1 MGDSLGGRGDN
12 VVSVPLTLED
22 LPRIFGLLSQSLSH
36 VPEIQKQCEYELKQL
51 ETRSNFASCLVEIVS
66 HREADYSS
74 RWLASVYLK
83 NFVTKNWRTRLKRAI
98 PDGEKQYIRGKL
110 LDRVMDEP
118 DGQVAI
124 QLALSISKIGRFDYP
139 NEWPRLFD
147 QLLERLNQVSLS
159 TGDII
164 DPLVEMTRR
173 RLYLVLHFLL
183 KELSSKRLAVDQKTY
198 ESLCSDTLYS
208 TITGLWVRD
217 MEQVSRLL
225 ESAPDASL
233 VLDQLL
239 ERVLVELKCL
249 KRVLVNGFPSDS
261 RSLQILEDISK
272 ICPFMVQTFAYWVEV
287 VYTSDRFH
295 ALRQCNGGRLHTLME
310 RCVVKQLKLLIV
322 VQEAHCWSFFKS
334 GSLLPYL
341 ELLCTQVSWQSSCC
355 TSTNTRS
362 QEQTAFVKLV
372 LTGIF
377 NIIKCPGYKGST
389 SSLLM
394 PPGKAKEQ
402 KVLLESMSSDVGFT
416 IKQFWQTNTRDQSI
430 VFVLISKF
438 FPLTYE
444 ELNLWDSDGEE
455 FHREME
461 HVAQEETVRGCAEM
475 VFTALLESNRDA
487 LSKVIIELIH
497 QSKFHREENRAQPGG
512 TSATSSFALH
522 DAAVLHAAALGAYDL
537 YDYIDFGEILTKFLL
552 PLISSC
558 SSVAAPLR
566 RESLRMISYWVSKI
580 KPQHRPDIYTCL
592 FSVLREEDKAMY
604 LMACSVLQSLMEDWD
619 FDVEQFRPL
628 APEAVAL
635 LIAMLSQCTDYES
648 HLEIFSVLN
657 LVIDHLQ
664 EKTRDCAPAILE
676 MIPRLWDSSE
686 GQSLLRIQILLALQR
701 LVHAL
706 GRDSPVAYPVVLPLL
721 QFTIQATNMDPSNP
735 LEDGILLWIVV
746 LRHVVQPNVDVVA
759 PLHNMLQIM
768 QQSTEHIF
776 TGTRCITSSVLLF
789 GDSIL
794 EKYGNEINTVLGS
807 FVGAIKDK
815 AMIDVILCLDTIIQ
829 ACPMYGVQCM
839 ADTIVKILLNIADPS
854 KGAIVIAPFL
864 VLMSRIALRSLEQ
877 FSLLF
882 DFACRQ
888 YPSDIVAMMERS
900 TSNACKE
907 EYSGPQKLFLSFLD
921 LWLDKFDGIGQAG
934 MRKIA
939 ALGLC
944 SVIRMN
950 NMGVMNRFADILSH
964 ITGVW
969 LELEDRDAEVDSIAL
984 SFPIAGM
991 GPRDDFIP
999 VSVDLEEAEG
1009 EPARRQRIFDD
1020 GPIVKLKIKRYLQE
1034 CVHEAT
1040 GIYGMECLQKAIQNT
1055 DLELQQM
1062 FKKMMH

>member
-1 MGDSLGGRGDN
+1 MRDSQGVQGDD
-12 VVSVPLTLED
+12 VVSTPLTLED

-36 VPEIQKQCEYELKQL
+36 VPEIQKQCECELKQV
-51 ETRSNFASCLVEIVS
+51 ETRSNFASCLVEIIS

-83 NFVTKNWRTRLKRAI
+83 NFVTKNWRTRLKGAI
-98 PDGEKQYIRGKL
+98 PDEEKNYIRGKL
-110 LDRVMDEP
+110 LDRVVDEP
-118 DGQVAI
+118 DDQVAI
-124 QLALSISKIGRFDYP
+124 QLALSVSKIGRFDYP
-139 NEWPRLFD
+139 NEWPHVFD
-147 QLLERLNQVSLS
+147 ILLERLNQLLLCG
-159 TGDII
+159 GDSI

-183 KELSSKRLAVDQKTY
+183 RELSSKRLAVDQKTY
-198 ESLCSDTLYS
+198 ESLCSNTLYS
-208 TITGLWVRD
+208 VITGLWVKD
-217 MEQVSRLL
+217 VEQLSRLL
-225 ESAPDASL
+225 ESAPDVS
-233 VLDQLL
+233 VVLL
-239 ERVLVELKCL
+239 ERVLLELKCL

-261 RSLQILEDISK
+261 KSLCILEDISK
-272 ICPFMVQTFAYWVEV
+272 ICPVMVQTFAYWLEV
-287 VYTSDRFH
+287 VYSSDRYH
-295 ALRQCNGGRLHTLME
+295 VLRQYDGGRLHTLMK
-310 RCVVKQLKLLIV
+310 RCVRKQLKLLIL
-322 VQEAHCWSFFKS
+322 VQETHCWSFFKS

-341 ELLCTQVSWQSSCC
+341 ELLCTQVSSQSGCC
-355 TSTNTRS
+355 NAISAAS
-362 QEQTAFVKLV
+362 QEQTVFVKLV
-372 LTGIF
+372 LTGIY

-402 KVLLESMSSDVGFT
+402 KALLESLSSDVGSM

-430 VFVLISKF
+430 LFILISNI
-438 FPLTYE
+438 FPLTLE
-444 ELNLWDSDGEE
+444 ELILWDSDGEE

-461 HVAQEETVRGCAEM
+461 HVAQAETVRGCAEM
-475 VFTALLESNRDA
+475 VFTALLESNRDV
-487 LSKVIIELIH
+487 LSKFMIEMIH
-497 QSKFHREENRAQPGG
+497 QINLYREENRAQPSG
-512 TSATSSFALH
+512 TAATSTLALH

-537 YDYIDFGEILTKFLL
+537 YDYIDFGAILTKSLL
-552 PLISSC
+552 PLISSG
-558 SSVAAPLR
+558 SSIAAPLR
-566 RESLRMISYWVSKI
+566 REALRMISHWVSKI

-604 LMACSVLQSLMEDWD
+604 LMACSALQSLMEDWD

-664 EKTRDCAPAILE
+664 EKTRDCAPIILE
-676 MIPRLWDSSE
+676 MVPRLWDSSE

-706 GRDSPVAYPVVLPLL
+706 GRDSPMAYPVVLPLL

-746 LRHVVQPNVDVVA
+746 LRHVDQPNVDVVA

-789 GDSIL
+789 GDAIL
-794 EKYGNEINTVLGS
+794 EKHGNEINAVLGS
-807 FVGAIKDK
+807 FVGAVKDK
-815 AMIDVILCLDTIIQ
+815 AMIDVILCLDIIIQ

-839 ADTIVKILLNIADPS
+839 ADTIVKILMDISDPS
-854 KGAIVIAPFL
+854 KSAIVVAPFL
-864 VLMSRIALRSLEQ
+864 VLMSRISLRSLEQ

-882 DFACRQ
+882 DFACQ
-888 YPSDIVAMMERS
+888 QFSSDTVAMMERS
-900 TSNACKE
+900 TSNACNE
-907 EYSGPQKLFLSFLD
+907 GFAPPQKLFLSFLD

-944 SVIRMN
+944 SAIRLN

-969 LELEDRDAEVDSIAL
+969 LELEDRDADVDSIAL
-984 SFPIAGM
+984 SFPIAGT

-1009 EPARRQRIFDD
+1009 EPTRRQRIFND
-1020 GPIVKLKIKRYLQE
+1020 GPIVKMSIKSYFQE
-1034 CVHEAT
+1034 CMKEASAIH
-1040 GIYGMECLQKAIQNT
+1040 GIECLQKAIQNT
-1055 DLELQQM
+1055 DPELQQM
-1062 FKKMMH
+1062 FDKIMH